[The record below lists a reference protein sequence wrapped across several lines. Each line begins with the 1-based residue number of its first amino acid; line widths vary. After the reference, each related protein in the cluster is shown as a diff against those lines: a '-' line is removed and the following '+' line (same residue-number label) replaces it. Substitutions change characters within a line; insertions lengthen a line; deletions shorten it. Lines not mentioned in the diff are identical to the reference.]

1 MHTPGAKEISPQ
13 VRVAVALFLAV
24 RSSNDKVQR
33 GCIKAAAERFKISR
47 RKVSAIWSNRDSFEA
62 LVAPRKPRACGRTQL
77 SPAESADKIHEA
89 PMSARQTLRCLASA
103 TGFPKTTLMRHLAAG
118 VFRRATTRV
127 KPKLTDVDMA
137 RRFAF
142 ALAHVER
149 AFGGRDYRMHHMYD
163 YVHVDEKWF
172 NLYKVSTRYYLTK
185 DEFAPHQACPN
196 RRFIGK
202 VMFLAAVARPRAKGT
217 AEMKNVNMTRK
228 VYVKMLKEKVF
239 SAIRQLWPGR
249 KSLCIKVQQGNAGTH
264 VADILEAGIGHG
276 WTKEMTC
283 QSPRSLDM
291 NVLDLGLFN
300 AIQCVQY
307 RYPTH
312 NLQGLIAV
320 VEDAFR
326 SLPRTTIDK
335 CFVTLQRVLQCVISC
350 GGGNNYALPLVR
362 KLFLNARS
370 TATPSSLPIP
380 KEIVIKGFRLLEA
393 K

>member
-62 LVAPRKPRACGRTQL
+62 LVAPRKPRACRRTQL

-127 KPKLTDVDMA
+127 KPKLTDVHMA

-142 ALAHVER
+142 ALGHVER

-172 NLYKVSTRYYLTK
+172 NLYMVSTRYYLTK

-202 VMFLAAVARPRAKGT
+202 VMFLAAVARPRYDAKRKTYFDG
-217 AEMKNVNMTRK
+217 KNRNLAGCRVRACST
-228 VYVKMLKEKVF
+228 MLGK
-239 SAIRQLWPGR
+239 
-249 KSLCIKVQQGNAGTH
+249 
-264 VADILEAGIGHG
+264 
-276 WTKEMTC
+276 
-283 QSPRSLDM
+283 
-291 NVLDLGLFN
+291 
-300 AIQCVQY
+300 
-307 RYPTH
+307 
-312 NLQGLIAV
+312 
-320 VEDAFR
+320 
-326 SLPRTTIDK
+326 
-335 CFVTLQRVLQCVISC
+335 
-350 GGGNNYALPLVR
+350 
-362 KLFLNARS
+362 
-370 TATPSSLPIP
+370 
-380 KEIVIKGFRLLEA
+380 
-393 K
+393 

>member
-1 MHTPGAKEISPQ
+1 
-13 VRVAVALFLAV
+13 
-24 RSSNDKVQR
+24 
-33 GCIKAAAERFKISR
+33 
-47 RKVSAIWSNRDSFEA
+47 
-62 LVAPRKPRACGRTQL
+62 
-77 SPAESADKIHEA
+77 
-89 PMSARQTLRCLASA
+89 MSARQTLRCLASA
-103 TGFPKTTLMRHLAAG
+103 TGIPKTTLMRHLAAG

-127 KPKLTDVDMA
+127 KPKLTDVHMA

-163 YVHVDEKWF
+163 YVHVDGKWF

-185 DEFAPHQACPN
+185 DERAPHQACPN
-196 RRFIGK
+196 HRYIGK
-202 VMFLAAVARPRAKGT
+202 VMFLAAVARPRYDAKRKTNFDGKIGIWPVVEYVRAQRCSANRAKDT
-217 AEMKNVNMTRK
+217 AEVKNINMTRK
-228 VYVKMLKEKVF
+228 VYVNMLKEKVF

-249 KSLCIKVQQGNAGTH
+249 KSLCIKVQQDNVGPH
-264 VADILEAGIGHG
+264 VAEDNADILVAGIEHG

-283 QSPRSLDM
+283 QPPRSPDM

-300 AIQCVQY
+300 AIQSVQY

-380 KEIVIKGFRLLEA
+380 KEIVTKGFRLLEA